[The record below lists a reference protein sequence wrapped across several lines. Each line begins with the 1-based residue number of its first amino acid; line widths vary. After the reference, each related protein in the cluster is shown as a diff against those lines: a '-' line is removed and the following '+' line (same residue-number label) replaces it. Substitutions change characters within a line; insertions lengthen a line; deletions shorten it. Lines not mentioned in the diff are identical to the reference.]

1 MKTEKRSISLSSR
14 GRALKSTL
22 FAILLT
28 AGFLSTAGMALAEEK
43 EGKPAEE
50 VSLEAPEEN
59 SLEGP
64 VVMDAVYG
72 YRNTAKSGRFM
83 PLSVTL
89 ENRLDTPFTG
99 TFCILTMEPSDYSG
113 QIEYNAYRY
122 EYPVELEGKGMLTR
136 SYSVSV
142 GAGIDQMYLLLL
154 DENGKEVGRKRL
166 KLDLNMDTAELFVG
180 VLSDSADKL
189 SYLDNVGIN
198 FGSLRTRLIELS
210 PETLPKEERGLDQ
223 LDVLLITDFDTGELA
238 KEQVMA
244 IREWTSSGGT
254 LLFGTGERGA
264 DTLRA
269 FRSELLESPV
279 PQAEEYEVNMGV
291 AYAEDNPQGASI
303 PLTCTEVSL
312 KGGTELL
319 ASDELSVV
327 TSTPVGN
334 GQVAAAVYD
343 FKDIQDFCSRNPSY
357 VSDFFRLLLGENKI
371 SALSSS
377 VDYSLTNHYWSVQ
390 GMVSSGNINKLPKV
404 GLYVTLAVAY
414 VALAGPGLYIFF
426 KQRKIVQYYL
436 PAVGLLSIC
445 CTGIV
450 FLMGSATRFQGPFFT
465 YASILETQDGE
476 TSETLFINMRA
487 PYNKPYTVEIDPA
500 YSVYPLTGN
509 PTYGRNTNVKFT
521 GEEEPAI
528 TISRQ
533 KDATRLSARNV
544 GPFNSRLFQLERS
557 GKNEQEEGFT
567 GEIHSFDGKVT
578 GSITNNF
585 DEAAEKVAVLLYN
598 QMLLIDRMEPG
609 ETVCLDDLEVIY
621 GATNFGYATAS
632 RITGEASLQQQ
643 GDTRSPAYIQALE
656 RANILSYYIQ
666 DYVPSYHTDAKIVG
680 FSQDRTQN
688 SFLTDGGYETYGATL
703 LTSGIE
709 VDYEQDGRVYRSAM
723 QKAPNVLSGD
733 YYASN
738 NTMYGTAPLILEYF
752 LGNDIEVEKLAF
764 HQPDEQSKENLKL
777 YYTVPF
783 EGKTYFYNYNTGNYD
798 PAEDAES
805 EYGSRELE
813 PYLSPGNTLTVKY
826 IYESGEDYTWNIM
839 LPVLTVTG
847 RSK

>member
-1 MKTEKRSISLSSR
+1 MKTDKRIISLNGR

-22 FAILLT
+22 FAILLA
-28 AGFLSTAGMALAEEK
+28 AGFLSTAGMALAEER
-43 EGKPAEE
+43 EDQQAEE
-50 VSLEAPEEN
+50 V

-72 YRNTAKSGRFM
+72 YQNTAKSGRFM

-89 ENRLDTPFTG
+89 ENRLDTPFKG
-99 TFCILTMEPSDYSG
+99 SFCILTMEPQEYSG

-136 SYSVSV
+136 SYSVSM
-142 GAGIDQMYLLLL
+142 GAGVDQMYLFLL

-166 KLDLNMDTAELFVG
+166 KLELNMDTAELFVG
-180 VLSDSADKL
+180 VLSDSIDKL
-189 SYLDNVGIN
+189 SYLDHVGIN
-198 FGSLRTRLIELS
+198 FGSLRTRMIELS
-210 PETLPKEERGLDQ
+210 PETLPEEERGLDQ
-223 LDVLLITDFDTGELA
+223 LDVLLITDFDTGILT
-238 KEQVMA
+238 KEQITA

-269 FRSELLESPV
+269 FRAELLEAPV
-279 PQAEEYEVNMGV
+279 PQAEEYQVNMGV
-291 AYAEDNPQGASI
+291 AYAEDSPQGASI
-303 PLTCTEVSL
+303 PLICTEVSL

-327 TSTPVGN
+327 TSTPVGS

-343 FKDIQDFCSRNPSY
+343 FKDIQDFCSKNPSY
-357 VSDFFRLLLGENKI
+357 VSDLFQLLLGEDKI
-371 SALSSS
+371 AALSSA
-377 VDYSLTNHYWSVQ
+377 VDYSLNNHYWSVQ
-390 GMVSSGNINKLPKV
+390 GLVSSGNINKLPKV

-414 VALAGPGLYIFF
+414 VTLAGPGLYIFF
-426 KQRKIVQYYL
+426 KQRKMGQYYL
-436 PAVGLLSIC
+436 PAVGLLSVC

-465 YASILETQDGE
+465 YASILEMQDGE
-476 TSETLFINMRA
+476 ASETLFINMRA
-487 PYNKPYTVEIDPA
+487 PYNKPYTVELDPTYA
-500 YSVYPLTGN
+500 VYPLTGN
-509 PTYGRNTNVKFT
+509 PSYSRNTNVKFT

-544 GPFNSRLFQLERS
+544 GPFNSRLFQLERN
-557 GKNEQEEGFT
+557 GKNEQGEGFI

-585 DEAAEKVAVLLYN
+585 DEAVEQVAVLLYN

-621 GATNFGYATAS
+621 GATNFGYAIAS
-632 RITGEASLQQQ
+632 QITGETALQQQ
-643 GDTRSPAYIQALE
+643 GDTRSPAYTQALE
-656 RANILSYYIQ
+656 RANLLSYYIQ
-666 DYVPSYHTDAKIVG
+666 DHVSAYHTDAKVVG
-680 FSQDRTQN
+680 FRQNRTQN
-688 SFLTDGGYETYGATL
+688 SFLTDKGYETYGTTL
-703 LTSGIE
+703 LTSAIE
-709 VDYEQDGRVYRSAM
+709 VDYEQDGHVYRSAM

-733 YYASN
+733 YYAAN
-738 NTMYGTAPLILEYF
+738 NTMYGSAPLILEYF

-764 HQPDEQSKENLKL
+764 HQPDEQSRENLKL

-783 EGKTYFYNYNTGNYD
+783 EGQMYFYNYNTGNYD
-798 PAEDAES
+798 PVDDLAS

-826 IYESGEDYTWNIM
+826 VYEAGEDYTWNIM